1 MNEYLRK
8 DVFEAKMDALM
19 AEIRL
24 GNEQL
29 RREIDKRFNE
39 VNERFS
45 QVDMKIESVKSD
57 VKALNVR
64 VGSLETVVYWGLALI
79 GIILAAPSLSEFLKS
94 LRKPSLTAEDVEK
107 IAKRIINSNNLKIEG

>member
-8 DVFEAKMDALM
+8 DVFEAKIDAFM

-29 RREIDKRFNE
+29 RREF
-39 VNERFS
+39 NERFN
-45 QVDMKIESVKSD
+45 QLDIKIESVKSD